1 MDSYRCLVCGYIYNP
16 AIGDFENGIKSN
28 TAFEDLPET
37 WKCPRCGVGKN
48 RFKKI

>member
-1 MDSYRCLVCGYIYNP
+1 MDSYRCMLCSYVYNP
-16 AIGDFENGIKSN
+16 AVGDTARGVEAG

-37 WKCPRCGVGKN
+37 WKCPRCGAPKS